1 MRLPYSPV
9 LLALLAIQ
17 PSIATSQADGHGRA
31 AGPLRGDL
39 ILHNGR
45 IHTMNERG
53 ETASVIAIRAGTI
66 VYIGESRADAA
77 AEFATISPSSVV
89 DLRGR
94 TVIPGLIDCHNH
106 IVLLGNRPGYHT
118 PLENAYSVADVQ
130 GAYRTRAAAAGVP
143 SDAFLTTIGGFHPNQ
158 FREGRLPTLAEL
170 DAAAPGHAVFA
181 SYGFMGPAVTNSLG
195 RAFFASLGAD
205 DAPAV
210 GADGAI
216 AAGRENGKAL
226 LGLRGRLLMFAARKR
241 GVRDAMRYA
250 ASLGVTTHLDQGA
263 FPAMGT
269 AADGAAHEDLY
280 AMHLP
285 WLSVYDDDDGLVR
298 LRINFLHMDDEAG
311 VPTVAARLRDTFPL
325 FGNDMVRTG
334 GVGEFATA
342 DYAGGPVFEEAARR
356 IAAAGWRLEVHSLTA
371 TDFQTQIQAFERV
384 NANGNSSSPGG
395 GGGVVEGLR
404 WVVAHV
410 PQITPEY
417 LRRLRAVG
425 GGVNLS
431 GWQYL
436 AGTGPRAGPPFR
448 DVLDSGIP
456 AGIGADGM
464 QIAPLNPWV
473 HAYYA
478 TTGRNALGQLINDG
492 QQIGRRELL
501 HLYTRA
507 NQWFLGG
514 ADERLLGSLEVGRL
528 GDVVVLNN
536 DYFAVPDEELKQLRS
551 ILTVVGGKVVHD
563 DGILGS

>member
-143 SDAFLTTIGGFHPNQ
+143 SDAFLTTIGGFH
-158 FREGRLPTLAEL
+158 RT
-170 DAAAPGHAVFA
+170 
-181 SYGFMGPAVTNSLG
+181 S
-195 RAFFASLGAD
+195 
-205 DAPAV
+205 
-210 GADGAI
+210 
-216 AAGRENGKAL
+216 AAGPCG
-226 LGLRGRLLMFAARKR
+226 GGLLMFAARKR